1 MFLYAIIVSKIVYSI
16 SCWYSFL
23 VKTQIAQ
30 IKSSVQASFKY
41 GYVKSVT
48 TVEELLESYMMTSFS
63 IKHPT
68 VTIAFITSYLLP
80 SLLIMHYAML
90 DNGHGLL
97 IDPTSELHKRTFINI
112 ILFSNCN

>member
-48 TVEELLESYMMTSFS
+48 TVEELLESYMMTSLS

-68 VTIAFITSYLLP
+68 VTIAFITCYLFAKSINYALRDVGQWTWVVNRSYV
-80 SLLIMHYAML
+80 
-90 DNGHGLL
+90 
-97 IDPTSELHKRTFINI
+97 
-112 ILFSNCN
+112 